1 MSENNKNLADI
12 KDLSVSFMT
21 DAGSIKAV
29 EDVNF
34 TIPRKTVVGVVGE
47 SGSGKS
53 VTARSIIK
61 LLPETA
67 TTSGAVYLS
76 KRDGSDSLDVL
87 SLSGEQLREVRGSEA
102 AMVFQEPNSVLN
114 PVYTIG
120 WQIEEGLRAHGMKDK
135 KELRAK
141 AINILKKVGIP
152 DAETRVDYYPHQFS
166 GGQKQRIVIAM
177 ALVLNPGL
185 ILADEPTTALDVTV
199 QAEILDLLR
208 LARDEFDASV
218 LIITHNMGVIADI
231 ADQVVVMYRG
241 HVVEQGDVE
250 QIFYHPK
257 DDYTKRLLGAVPRI
271 GQKLVVRDREG
282 KPIERKADWR
292 EQPIA
297 VEAKNLT
304 ITYPGHLM
312 QPDFKAVDG
321 ANFTIHRSEVLGL
334 VGESGSGKS
343 TTGRAIAGLQKV
355 SGGSLNVL
363 GIEMNGVKERD
374 FKPKRADIGFVFQD
388 PGSSF
393 NPLMTIAENVA
404 EPLLVHHKYG
414 SVADAKNYVG
424 DLLEMVQL
432 PRAYMNRF
440 PHELSGGQRQ
450 RASLARGLA
459 LKPSL
464 LIADEPTSAL
474 DVSVQAKVLE
484 LFKRL
489 QAEIG
494 FACLF
499 ITHDLAVVDMLAD
512 RIMVMHK
519 GQIVEHG
526 DADQIMQHPENPYT
540 KKLLAS
546 LPVPDPREQQQHRA
560 HLHELLAQEAQSH
573 SIEAP
578 SSEGANFISASTAAH
593 RTGTGR
599 GRRRAFCSRCKY
611 GTAPAAR
618 SCWPLGEWAG
628 HPDRTSRRSGFP
640 RRPRTARHCR
650 RASGRTGTN
659 DPCTWCCRHWRR
671 SAPCLTR

>member
-1 MSENNKNLADI
+1 MSEPNASSASPSTNLAEI
-12 KDLSVSFMT
+12 KDLSVSFIT
-21 DAGSIKAV
+21 DAGFIKAV
-29 EDVNF
+29 DGVSF
-34 TIPRKTVVGVVGE
+34 TIPRGTVVGVVGE

-67 TTSGAVYLS
+67 TTSGAVMLS
-76 KRDGSDSLDVL
+76 KRDGTGELDVL
-87 SLSGEQLREVRGSEA
+87 SLSGEDLQRMRGSEA

-135 KELRAK
+135 KQLRAK
-141 AINILKKVGIP
+141 AVDILKKVGIP

-208 LARDEFDASV
+208 LAKDEFGASV
-218 LIITHNMGVIADI
+218 LIITHNMGVIADL

-250 QIFYHPK
+250 QVFYHPNH
-257 DDYTKRLLGAVPRI
+257 DYTKRLLASVPRI
-271 GQKLVVRDREG
+271 GQQLVVRDLDGRV
-282 KPIERKADWR
+282 IEREDDWR
-292 EQPIA
+292 DQPVA
-297 VEAKNLT
+297 VEAKGLT

-312 QPDFKAVDG
+312 QPDFVAVDG
-321 ANFTIHRSEVLGL
+321 IDFTIRRSEVLGL

-355 SGGSLNVL
+355 SGGSLKVL
-363 GIEMNGVKERD
+363 GVEMNGVKERD

-393 NPLMTIAENVA
+393 NPLMTIAQNVA
-404 EPLLVHHKYG
+404 EPLIVHGKYHD
-414 SVADAKNYVG
+414 VAEAREYVG

-432 PRAYMNRF
+432 PRVYMNRF

-450 RASLARGLA
+450 RASLARALA

-512 RIMVMHK
+512 RVMVMHK
-519 GQIVEHG
+519 GRIVEHG
-526 DADQIMQHPENPYT
+526 DTEDIMQHPQDSYT
-540 KKLLAS
+540 RKLLAS
-546 LPVPDPREQQQHRA
+546 LPVPDPREQRA
-560 HLHELLAQEAQSH
+560 HREQLHALLAQ
-573 SIEAP
+573 
-578 SSEGANFISASTAAH
+578 G
-593 RTGTGR
+593 
-599 GRRRAFCSRCKY
+599 
-611 GTAPAAR
+611 
-618 SCWPLGEWAG
+618 
-628 HPDRTSRRSGFP
+628 
-640 RRPRTARHCR
+640 
-650 RASGRTGTN
+650 
-659 DPCTWCCRHWRR
+659 
-671 SAPCLTR
+671 

>member
-1 MSENNKNLADI
+1 
-12 KDLSVSFMT
+12 
-21 DAGSIKAV
+21 
-29 EDVNF
+29 
-34 TIPRKTVVGVVGE
+34 
-47 SGSGKS
+47 
-53 VTARSIIK
+53 
-61 LLPETA
+61 
-67 TTSGAVYLS
+67 
-76 KRDGSDSLDVL
+76 
-87 SLSGEQLREVRGSEA
+87 
-102 AMVFQEPNSVLN
+102 
-114 PVYTIG
+114 
-120 WQIEEGLRAHGMKDK
+120 MKDK

-141 AINILKKVGIP
+141 SVDILKKVGIP
-152 DAETRVDYYPHQFS
+152 DAETRIDYYPHQFS

-208 LARDEFDASV
+208 LARDEFGASV

-231 ADQVVVMYRG
+231 ADEVVVMYRG
-241 HVVEQGDVE
+241 HVVEQGSVE
-250 QIFYHPK
+250 QIFYSPK
-257 DDYTKRLLGAVPRI
+257 DDYTKRLLAAVPRI
-271 GQKLVVRDREG
+271 GQKLVVRDEQG
-282 KPIERKADWR
+282 KVIERSKDWHD
-292 EQPIA
+292 QPIA
-297 VEAKNLT
+297 VEAKGLT
-304 ITYPGHLM
+304 ITYPGHLT
-312 QPDFKAVDG
+312 QPDFKAVNGID
-321 ANFTIHRSEVLGL
+321 FTIHRSEVLGL

-363 GIEMNGVKERD
+363 GVEMNGVKERQ

-404 EPLLVHHKYG
+404 EPLIVHKKYS
-414 SVADAKNYVG
+414 SVSEASDYVG

-450 RASLARGLA
+450 RASLARALA

-484 LFKRL
+484 LFKKL

-519 GQIVEHG
+519 GEIVEHG
-526 DADQIMQHPENPYT
+526 DADQVMN
-540 KKLLAS
+540 
-546 LPVPDPREQQQHRA
+546 
-560 HLHELLAQEAQSH
+560 
-573 SIEAP
+573 
-578 SSEGANFISASTAAH
+578 N
-593 RTGTGR
+593 
-599 GRRRAFCSRCKY
+599 RRIPTR
-611 GTAPAAR
+611 R
-618 SCWPLGEWAG
+618 SCWHRCRCLIRVNSENIAPSC
-628 HPDRTSRRSGFP
+628 TSCSPKEFDSEVSFV
-640 RRPRTARHCR
+640 
-650 RASGRTGTN
+650 AS
-659 DPCTWCCRHWRR
+659 
-671 SAPCLTR
+671 

>member
-1 MSENNKNLADI
+1 MSEPNASSASPSTNLAEI
-12 KDLSVSFMT
+12 KDLSVSFIT

-29 EDVNF
+29 DGVSF
-34 TIPRKTVVGVVGE
+34 TIPRGTVVGVVGE

-67 TTSGAVYLS
+67 TTSGAVMLS
-76 KRDGSDSLDVL
+76 KRDGTGELDVL
-87 SLSGEQLREVRGSEA
+87 SLSGEDLQRMRGSEA

-135 KELRAK
+135 KQLRAK
-141 AINILKKVGIP
+141 AIDILKKVGIP

-208 LARDEFDASV
+208 LAKDEFGASV
-218 LIITHNMGVIADI
+218 LIITHNMGVIADL

-250 QIFYHPK
+250 QVFYHPNH
-257 DDYTKRLLGAVPRI
+257 DYTKRLLASVPRI
-271 GQKLVVRDREG
+271 GQQLVVRDLDGRV
-282 KPIERKADWR
+282 IEREDDWR
-292 EQPIA
+292 DQPIA
-297 VEAKNLT
+297 VEAKGLT

-312 QPDFKAVDG
+312 QPDFVAVDG
-321 ANFTIHRSEVLGL
+321 IDFTIRRSEVLGL

-355 SGGSLNVL
+355 SGGSLKVL
-363 GIEMNGVKERD
+363 GVEMNGVKERD

-393 NPLMTIAENVA
+393 NPLMTIAQNVA
-404 EPLLVHHKYG
+404 EPLIVHGKYRD
-414 SVADAKNYVG
+414 VAEAREYVG

-432 PRAYMNRF
+432 PRVYMNRF

-450 RASLARGLA
+450 RASLARALA

-512 RIMVMHK
+512 RVMVMHK
-519 GQIVEHG
+519 GSIVEHG
-526 DADQIMQHPENPYT
+526 DTEDIMQHPQDPYT
-540 KKLLAS
+540 RKLLAS
-546 LPVPDPREQQQHRA
+546 LPVPDPREQRA
-560 HLHELLAQEAQSH
+560 HREQLHALLAQ
-573 SIEAP
+573 
-578 SSEGANFISASTAAH
+578 G
-593 RTGTGR
+593 
-599 GRRRAFCSRCKY
+599 
-611 GTAPAAR
+611 
-618 SCWPLGEWAG
+618 
-628 HPDRTSRRSGFP
+628 
-640 RRPRTARHCR
+640 
-650 RASGRTGTN
+650 
-659 DPCTWCCRHWRR
+659 
-671 SAPCLTR
+671 